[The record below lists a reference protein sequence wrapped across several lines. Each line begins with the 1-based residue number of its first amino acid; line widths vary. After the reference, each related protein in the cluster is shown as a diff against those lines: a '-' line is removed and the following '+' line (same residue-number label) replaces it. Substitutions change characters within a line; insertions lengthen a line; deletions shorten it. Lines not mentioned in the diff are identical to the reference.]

1 MVNFV
6 IYLLEFISILLAV
19 HIVFGRRIVWCLEVF
34 GLFFLSIFIL
44 YTAYL
49 TQIPL
54 LTYIVHILF
63 FLYAIIRFREKLPDT
78 IIKMALAMAVIAVLE
93 TILRAELNTWYETAS
108 DPLVVYIVI
117 NAGMSI
123 LMFIFYCRLCIYGK
137 IAVGGIDKGL
147 LFVTILV
154 NLIVLYVKTD
164 SDSDIFAF
172 LIFSLSVILL
182 ATRFVQTLYQN
193 KHKIKRYS
201 ENEEFSEYQRDYE
214 DLLQQV
220 RMVQHDY
227 KNEIQAIKFAC
238 AAADDAI
245 PDQAQDL
252 FREDSMYIS
261 LVTGCGNSL
270 LAGFLYSKIRAFEA
284 DGVQTE
290 YTVHIQNTDTVLS
303 LKELIRIVG
312 ILLDNAYENNILTGQ
327 DKLLFSMIEKGDGIT
342 VSVLNPTEYI
352 TYEEIER
359 MFEYGYSTKG
369 KNRGIGLHSV
379 QQIINNC
386 NGKIVV
392 GNKRIE
398 QENYFSLELL
408 IPWENQALP

>member
-1 MVNFV
+1 
-6 IYLLEFISILLAV
+6 
-19 HIVFGRRIVWCLEVF
+19 
-34 GLFFLSIFIL
+34 
-44 YTAYL
+44 
-49 TQIPL
+49 
-54 LTYIVHILF
+54 
-63 FLYAIIRFREKLPDT
+63 
-78 IIKMALAMAVIAVLE
+78 
-93 TILRAELNTWYETAS
+93 
-108 DPLVVYIVI
+108 
-117 NAGMSI
+117 
-123 LMFIFYCRLCIYGK
+123 
-137 IAVGGIDKGL
+137 
-147 LFVTILV
+147 
-154 NLIVLYVKTD
+154 
-164 SDSDIFAF
+164 
-172 LIFSLSVILL
+172 
-182 ATRFVQTLYQN
+182 
-193 KHKIKRYS
+193 
-201 ENEEFSEYQRDYE
+201 
-214 DLLQQV
+214 
-220 RMVQHDY
+220 
-227 KNEIQAIKFAC
+227 
-238 AAADDAI
+238 
-245 PDQAQDL
+245 
-252 FREDSMYIS
+252 MYIS